1 MAILVVINCMACAS
15 PTKGDVKP
23 MEKDCQSLD
32 SVVNLYFPELKYYK
46 TDEDPLGEFN
56 NIVSCHYPITDDTL
70 NDILVYRLFF
80 VDREGLTEIIK
91 DKRSNKYYIVQITD
105 FTTTIRANK
114 IELENDKNGALDSAF
129 YYSHD
134 LRTSY
139 NGLYQLLKDRY
150 LIQQPKEDEVSG
162 IIAALFGDGRID
174 VLAEPK
180 AIRIENTQTLKA
192 YYENYKHDIGR
203 LKRRYNINQW
213 TFKHDIQFLCNKL
226 KSSQEPKGKYATQS
240 YVYIYALGRKL
251 LFFEITLDEP
261 RTDIHHR
268 HYNNYEVDARVF
280 SWMEGES
287 MDTKFW
293 NDGAK

>member
-1 MAILVVINCMACAS
+1 
-15 PTKGDVKP
+15 

-32 SVVNLYFPELKYYK
+32 SVVNLYFPELKYYQ

-114 IELENDKNGALDSAF
+114 MDLENDKKGGLDSAF
-129 YYSHD
+129 YYNHD
-134 LRTSY
+134 LTTSY

-150 LIQQPKEDEVSG
+150 LIQPPKEEEVSG

-174 VLAEPK
+174 VSDVLRPLG
-180 AIRIENTQTLKA
+180 LK
-192 YYENYKHDIGR
+192 I
-203 LKRRYNINQW
+203 LKPSKLTMKTISMILVASNVGIISING
-213 TFKHDIQFLCNKL
+213 L
-226 KSSQEPKGKYATQS
+226 SSM
-240 YVYIYALGRKL
+240 I
-251 LFFEITLDEP
+251 
-261 RTDIHHR
+261 
-268 HYNNYEVDARVF
+268 F
-280 SWMEGES
+280 SFS
-287 MDTKFW
+287 VI
-293 NDGAK
+293 N